1 MDAVVISIPQMDT
14 ISVRLLENKLLRAKL
29 ESSDYHFDV
38 IITENEKLTYQL
50 DFKIKQIEDLTTIN
64 SELESQ
70 IDILKEQLTLTK
82 PNFWQRLSDYILFMG
97 LGFAVGLGITLF

>member
-29 ESSDYHFDV
+29 ESADYHFDV

-50 DFKIKQIEDLTTIN
+50 DFKDKQYTDLTTIN
-64 SELESQ
+64 TELTTQ

-82 PNFWQRLSDYILFMG
+82 PNFWKTVLDYLLIFG
-97 LGFAVGLGITLF
+97 IGFAAGVGITVF